1 MNRLAPLGLSF
12 NKMVASVFAILVLW
26 KGAQVRNTKLCIL
39 VLVRYGMRV
48 RAHAHEAISVKM
60 SSGAATKDLVLAA
73 VNTKA
78 SRIRRFTKEAKTRKV
93 VREALW
99 SREASVTSHVNQG
112 ANREEI

>member
-1 MNRLAPLGLSF
+1 
-12 NKMVASVFAILVLW
+12 
-26 KGAQVRNTKLCIL
+26 
-39 VLVRYGMRV
+39 
-48 RAHAHEAISVKM
+48 M

-112 ANREEI
+112 ANREELIARKDLVLAGGVLVVSKRNTQTPST

>member
-1 MNRLAPLGLSF
+1 M
-12 NKMVASVFAILVLW
+12 
-26 KGAQVRNTKLCIL
+26 
-39 VLVRYGMRV
+39 LVRYGRNRLSIPEV
-48 RAHAHEAISVKM
+48 ISVKM

-112 ANREEI
+112 ANREERFSTRGKQTQYANSQYVSK